1 MARLFGTDGVRGVA
15 NQEPLTPDFALR
27 LGRAAAAYLA
37 ERWAEGQG
45 QGPARPAAR
54 PAILVGRDTRL
65 SGPLLEQAL
74 VAGVLSTGVDALVG
88 GVLPTP
94 AIAALTRAVGAVGGV
109 VLSASHNPF
118 ADNGIKLFAAEGGKL
133 PDAWEDAIEARLA
146 AGEAGLRPTG
156 AAVGR
161 LRPVVGAEA
170 RYLALLRATA
180 PDTLDLR
187 GLRLVLDCA
196 HGATF
201 RVGPRLF
208 RSLGAE
214 VLALGVRPTG
224 TNINAGVGALHP
236 ERLQAR
242 VRSAAPAIGLAFDGD
257 GDRLMTVDE
266 EGTVRD
272 GDHLLAVF
280 ARALHARGALRGGL
294 VVGTVMANLGL
305 ERALADQGI
314 AMVRTAVGDRY
325 VLEEMLRRGANL
337 GGEQSGH
344 IIFLDHATT
353 GDGLLSALQLVRV
366 LRESGRPLGELASR
380 VTKFPQVLV
389 NVPVRAKPPLNTLP
403 AVSEVVGRW
412 ETKLDGRARILLR
425 YSGTEPLARVMVEGD
440 DQMTIETVGR
450 EIAAVIRTEIGS

>member
-1 MARLFGTDGVRGVA
+1 
-15 NQEPLTPDFALR
+15 
-27 LGRAAAAYLA
+27 
-37 ERWAEGQG
+37 
-45 QGPARPAAR
+45 
-54 PAILVGRDTRL
+54 
-65 SGPLLEQAL
+65 
-74 VAGVLSTGVDALVG
+74 VDALVG

-314 AMVRTAVGDRY
+314 VMVRTAVGDRY